1 MHPAEQDSWEPLNNL
16 LRQMPRQARLRPQM
30 LCAEQTLLKLEA
42 YGVGAVTSKVIG
54 CLALL
59 NESLGLIAPRM
70 CSVFVCARECACSPS
85 F

>member
-1 MHPAEQDSWEPLNNL
+1 MHPVEQDPWEPLNNL
-16 LRQMPRQARLRPQM
+16 LRQMPCQASLRPQM
-30 LCAEQTLLKLEA
+30 LCAGQTLLEVEA
-42 YGVGAVTSKVIG
+42 DGVGVVTSKVIG

-59 NESLGLIAPRM
+59 NESLSLIAPRM